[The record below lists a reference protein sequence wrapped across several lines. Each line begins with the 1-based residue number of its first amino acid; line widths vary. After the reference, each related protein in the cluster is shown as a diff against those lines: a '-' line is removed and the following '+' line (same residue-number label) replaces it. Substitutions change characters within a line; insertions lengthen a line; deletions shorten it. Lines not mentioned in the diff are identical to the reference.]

1 MICTLWSRLFRCS
14 PWTWTSI
21 YTDVIHFA
29 HINLSVA
36 AAWRTLANFPCIFL
50 HYFIFNI
57 YVIYLVKYFWI
68 TDFNRGLVDTK
79 VICIACNTFSFGYVV
94 KKYIYVRPLAI
105 LRPGY
110 ERDLWDLSVEKHRQ
124 IPTKNISHS
133 QFPYCQRPGTAFMLL
148 IALTRIAFHDRLV
161 YIQQWNEEDK
171 PIIVTIYWII
181 GFWDK
186 LVYVN
191 LPRDVRILGRY
202 DNFDLRWIVQVLV
215 VDVPRCFIIIL
226 CLTSGTLPSIWR
238 GSI

>member
-94 KKYIYVRPLAI
+94 KNTFTF
-105 LRPGY
+105 
-110 ERDLWDLSVEKHRQ
+110 DLSQYYGRV
-124 IPTKNISHS
+124 TK
-133 QFPYCQRPGTAFMLL
+133 GTCGTYRLRSTVKYPL
-148 IALTRIAFHDRLV
+148 KTSLTLNFH
-161 YIQQWNEEDK
+161 
-171 PIIVTIYWII
+171 TA
-181 GFWDK
+181 
-186 LVYVN
+186 
-191 LPRDVRILGRY
+191 RDQAQLS
-202 DNFDLRWIVQVLV
+202 
-215 VDVPRCFIIIL
+215 CFL
-226 CLTSGTLPSIWR
+226 
-238 GSI
+238 